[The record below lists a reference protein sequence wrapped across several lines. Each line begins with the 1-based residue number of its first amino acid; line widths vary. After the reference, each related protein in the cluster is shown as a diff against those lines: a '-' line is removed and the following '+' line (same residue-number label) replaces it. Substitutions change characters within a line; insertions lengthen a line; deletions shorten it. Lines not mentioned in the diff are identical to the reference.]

1 MELAGHN
8 LSLLPCLCTA
18 KQVDKTFL
26 QVGSSDWDTTLK
38 AVIISGGPCW
48 LL

>member
-8 LSLLPCLCTA
+8 LHLLPCLRAA

-26 QVGSSDWDTTLK
+26 QVGSSDWDMTLK
-38 AVIISGGPCW
+38 AVIISGGPWW